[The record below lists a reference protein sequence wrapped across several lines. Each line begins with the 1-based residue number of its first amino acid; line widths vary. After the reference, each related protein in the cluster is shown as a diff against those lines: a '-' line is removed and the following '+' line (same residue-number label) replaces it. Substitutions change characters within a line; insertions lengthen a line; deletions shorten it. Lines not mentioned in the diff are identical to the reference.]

1 MVTGNNHK
9 VSEVITVI
17 LSALCYVAMV
27 TVNALANI
35 LPVNGQN
42 TGQVSD
48 NYPTLFAP
56 AGLTFSIWGVIYLLL
71 FIFVIYQIQRI
82 ISNKTEGRLTS
93 FVIFVFALSCIFNA
107 AWIFAWHYENLLL
120 SVVLM
125 ILLLSSLLLMYVRID
140 HLAGH
145 SFSENIAIRWPVSIY
160 LGWISVATIANVSAL
175 LVSKGWSTPTVSE
188 SIWTVIMII
197 VGTLLA
203 LLMLFLKK
211 NYAFALVVV
220 WAYFGIILK
229 RNSQEIIYSDIVTTT
244 WIAIGVIFLVMCI
257 SFFRK
262 KPLQAVK

>member
-1 MVTGNNHK
+1 MVTRNNHK
-9 VSEVITVI
+9 VTAIIIIIFGS
-17 LSALCYVAMV
+17 LCYVGMV
-27 TVNALANI
+27 TMNALANI

-48 NYPTLFAP
+48 KYPTLFAP

-71 FIFVIYQIQRI
+71 FIFVIYQVQRI
-82 ISNKTEGRLTS
+82 ISNKTEGRLTRS
-93 FVIFVFALSCIFNA
+93 VIFVFALSCIFNA

-145 SFSENIAIRWPVSIY
+145 SFSEQIAVRWPVSIY

-175 LVSKGWSTPTVSE
+175 LVSKGWSTPAVSE
-188 SIWTVIMII
+188 SMWTVIMII
-197 VGTLLA
+197 VGALLA
-203 LLMLFLKK
+203 VLILLLKK

-229 RNSQEIIYSDIVTTT
+229 RNSQELIYSDIVMTT
-244 WIAIGVIFLVMCI
+244 WIAIGVIILVMFI
-257 SFFRK
+257 TFFRK
-262 KPLQAVK
+262 QPLQAVK